1 MLPAQNELD
10 QGSEG
15 SSGDAVEERAPVFK
29 LEESG
34 CVENK
39 NNFCREDRARGKEK
53 QLGTL
58 GKAATQ
64 EVKCPHSILPS
75 SSLNIN
81 TLLLKQMPLVDLIHS
96 SDQLNGLELEQTPG
110 DSEGQ
115 RSLACCSP
123 WGHKESDT
131 TQQLNK

>member
-1 MLPAQNELD
+1 MCRKQK
-10 QGSEG
+10 Q
-15 SSGDAVEERAPVFK
+15 
-29 LEESG
+29 
-34 CVENK
+34 
-39 NNFCREDRARGKEK
+39 NFCREDRARGKEK

-75 SSLNIN
+75 SALNIN
-81 TLLLKQMPLVDLIHS
+81 TLLLKQMPLIDLIHS
-96 SDQLNGLELEQTPG
+96 SDRLNGLELEQTPG

-123 WGHKESDT
+123 WGRKESDT
-131 TQQLNK
+131 TQRLNK